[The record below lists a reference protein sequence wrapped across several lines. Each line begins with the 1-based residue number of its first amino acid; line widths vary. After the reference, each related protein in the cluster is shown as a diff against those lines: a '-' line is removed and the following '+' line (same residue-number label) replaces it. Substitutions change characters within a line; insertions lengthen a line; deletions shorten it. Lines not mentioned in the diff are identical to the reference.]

1 MIAFGSVCFGLCTL
15 EFATDSLLP
24 KRDDKKK
31 MEVQNLSA
39 VVRKAGPL
47 LRKWPV
53 ASYDGGSWCRQGNP
67 GLRERKRQRSEASGP
82 VDVLLALLLLSGDG
96 NQPSTPPHSHRLLL
110 LQHSCPS
117 HSSSQDDL
125 IIEEFLRRAD
135 SGEHSRRPLWRASF
149 TWGCAMSEKSH
160 C

>member
-39 VVRKAGPL
+39 VVRKAGSL

-53 ASYDGGSWCRQGNP
+53 ASYDGEARGAGKATLDYVSVSV
-67 GLRERKRQRSEASGP
+67 KRSEASGP
-82 VDVLLALLLLSGDG
+82 VVDVLLSL
-96 NQPSTPPHSHRLLL
+96 
-110 LQHSCPS
+110 
-117 HSSSQDDL
+117 
-125 IIEEFLRRAD
+125 
-135 SGEHSRRPLWRASF
+135 
-149 TWGCAMSEKSH
+149 
-160 C
+160 